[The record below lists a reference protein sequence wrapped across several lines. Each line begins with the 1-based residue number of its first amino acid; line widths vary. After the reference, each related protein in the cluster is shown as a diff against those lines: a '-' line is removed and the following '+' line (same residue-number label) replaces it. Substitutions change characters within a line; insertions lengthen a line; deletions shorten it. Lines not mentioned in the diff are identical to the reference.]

1 MQEEIEVFVRFT
13 PKQVSYIRQYLSH
26 PTIPDAK
33 DLEVAFSIQDILAS
47 AIQQA
52 ERDFLKKQ
60 KALEIGETIAKLI
73 IGATILDRK
82 WYSEDELK
90 NLMRRAISFQM
101 VRRDWVE
108 THQEIVITH
117 PVGLSDRR
125 FLVHRNWNYG
135 RLQVWEKPS
144 ETTPYSEYPWNLSD
158 IPRPLVEMDM
168 DSVDGLMEKYKHERT
183 NVFE

>member
-1 MQEEIEVFVRFT
+1 MSEEIEVFVRFT

-26 PTIPDAK
+26 PIIPDAK

-82 WYSEDELK
+82 WYNEDEMK
-90 NLMRRAISFQM
+90 NLMRRAITFQM
-101 VRRDWVE
+101 IRRDWAT

-117 PVGLSDRR
+117 PDMSDKR
-125 FLVHRNWNYG
+125 FVIHRNHL
-135 RLQVWEKPS
+135 RHTIQVWEKPP
-144 ETTPYSEYPWNLSD
+144 EATLYRDYPWNLLD
-158 IPRPLVEMDM
+158 VPEPLLEMDM
-168 DSVDGLMEKYKHERT
+168 DTIEELMEKYKHERT